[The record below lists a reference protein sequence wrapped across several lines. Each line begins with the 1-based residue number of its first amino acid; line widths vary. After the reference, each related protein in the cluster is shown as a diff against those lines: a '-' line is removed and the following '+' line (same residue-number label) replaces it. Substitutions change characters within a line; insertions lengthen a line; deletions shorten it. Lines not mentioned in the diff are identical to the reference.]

1 MDGFDIG
8 NPWISGRCTALWHS
22 SFSFFV
28 KVYQWTGEKR
38 YIIIRLTI
46 HTDFYR
52 EVGSIVSLLLFLSL
66 ALWEDYHAA
75 RISNRLIV
83 TAFLATVLNHVIRN
97 GFHDFFHF
105 LLQPCVLILILF
117 PLYLCRALGAGD
129 LKLLGVT
136 ALFLSWK
143 LTFLAFLTAMY
154 FALIPVIFLL
164 FREKKCLGN
173 KIPMSGPI
181 LGGVL
186 LIMLKEGY
194 I

>member
-1 MDGFDIG
+1 MDGFDIR
-8 NPWISGRCTALWHS
+8 NPWISGRCIALWHS

-28 KVYQWTGEKR
+28 KVYQWTGEKIS
-38 YIIIRLTI
+38 YIIRLTI
-46 HTDFYR
+46 HTDFLR
-52 EVGSIVSLLLFLSL
+52 EVRIIVSLLFILSF
-66 ALWEDYHAA
+66 AVWEDYHTTQ
-75 RISNRLIV
+75 ISNRLIR
-83 TAFLATVLNHVIRN
+83 TAFLVTVLDHIIRN
-97 GFHDFFHF
+97 GFHDFFHL
-105 LLQPCVLILILF
+105 LLQPCILIFILL

-136 ALFLSWK
+136 ALALSWK
-143 LTFLAFLTAMY
+143 LAFLAFLTGIY
-154 FALIPVIFLL
+154 FALIPIIFLF
-164 FREKKCLGN
+164 FRTKKCLGN